1 MDAIKFTNEAKR
13 MCKSFGDDCTGC
25 PAFDNSLTLC
35 KLCIYCECSE
45 EEKVSIVEKWS
56 KEHPAKT
63 RQSAFLE
70 RYPNASID
78 SQGVLYV
85 CPAVV
90 YGDNVCPKDEGDD
103 HIICFDCRREFW
115 MQEAE

>member
-1 MDAIKFTNEAKR
+1 MDAIKFINESKR

-45 EEKVSIVEKWS
+45 EEKLSIVEKWS

-63 RQSAFLE
+63 RQSVFLE
-70 RYPNASID
+70 QYPEAQMINDRGCLI
-78 SQGVLYV
+78 L
-85 CPAVV
+85 
-90 YGDNVCPKDEGDD
+90 CPKYISSDYRNKYDNCTGRVCDD
-103 HIICFDCRREFW
+103 CLFEFW
-115 MQEAE
+115 MQEVE